1 MKKTFTFEALPK
13 TPGELEA
20 LPEFEMTTPF
30 MTAALTIAALCRYA
44 SSPEDCVQML
54 NLLRGPRPL
63 SPFDLQFLRDRL
75 TGRPYKTLSFFE
87 GALPS
92 NDYTPAVP
100 YAVTVEDNP
109 YSYQNDGYATLYLR
123 SGGADNP
130 RPVTLRKRG
139 DGKWLLWEQVLLA
152 DVRPPKSEDPW
163 A

>member
-1 MKKTFTFEALPK
+1 MKKTFSFPL
-13 TPGELEA
+13 
-20 LPEFEMTTPF
+20 LPENAGSLTLLPEYVCDDPF
-30 MTAALTIAALCRYA
+30 KTAALTVLALARYA
-44 SSPEDCVQML
+44 ESPDESVEML

-75 TGRPYKTLSFFE
+75 TGKPYKVTSFFE
-87 GALPS
+87 GAVPA
-92 NDYTPAVP
+92 NDYAPRQP
-100 YAVTVEDNP
+100 YTVTVEDNP

-130 RPVTLRKRG
+130 RPVTLRRRG

-152 DVRPPKSEDPW
+152 DIRAPKSEDPW